1 MENNPIKYSDLIQ
14 PDDSI
19 KQLISQLE
27 ELGKVYDGL
36 SDKVKKEAAEMVAG
50 MKSVSGAT
58 EDGRKTIS
66 SSASEAQ
73 KMIELETRLTEA
85 RGRNAEELARLREQ
99 LRQANIETKNR
110 ARVLESEEGSYN
122 RLAAEYNLV
131 KQQLNAMS
139 KEQREAERGA
149 GGLVEKAA
157 QLYAEMKKLQEET
170 GKHVLNVGNYADA
183 TKNLKKELK
192 DMLAEM
198 AQLERDGQRGSERY
212 KELARSAGSLQNN
225 ISDARAEM
233 KRYASDTMLLNDAV
247 DIVTTATTA
256 WQVYQGAVNAFGIES
271 EEAQKAMAKL
281 QGILSITNGLQ
292 QLATKFTDNSTATY
306 KIYHKVLRL
315 VGLEKKA
322 ESAAEVA
329 NTAAKGANTTATA
342 TNTVATE
349 ANTVAVNATT
359 VSMTGATVAAKALRV
374 ALMTIGIGILVAAL
388 GALVAY
394 WDDVVAFF
402 KDWSSGAD
410 ETAKMMDE
418 VNEATAEASKE
429 YAKARAEMTVYED
442 RIKSFNGT
450 KEQERQLVAELNQ
463 KYGTTMGQYK
473 SLAEWKVQLANR
485 GEAYCQVLL
494 KEAEAQAILNK
505 YIEAYQELQSIKN
518 KSSKDFE
525 PWLKPLFGVNGE
537 KIKQQAQTEAQ
548 QTADAWMVEYK
559 KKMSEADALRSK
571 WGFTATGIGR
581 TSLGSG
587 GGVGGGRR
595 TGRSGGGT
603 STDPK
608 KQAEEE
614 AKRQEQQY
622 KEALKIKRAYEDAQL
637 QLESDEWEKRRKQ
650 TIYQYERQIEDLKHQ
665 LATEKNLTEEERQN
679 INGTIEAL
687 SQKEIDTLSDIWD
700 EQNKEF
706 EEKQKKQSEIY
717 KQYLDKRNETQYE
730 ARTREIKTEIET
742 IEALLMAI
750 RTGMASATVE
760 EIQGLEQ
767 RVEALTAE
775 AREITRKAV
784 RDITSD
790 ALDVLKG
797 IRIDWSDPMDA
808 TQQMTEAILDLRDA
822 FNGGNLQDKII
833 ATAET
838 FNILTS
844 AISSATQAQEQA
856 AQKAMES
863 AQKQV
868 EAAKTALNAE
878 LEARNAGYANNVE
891 LAQKELDMARKN
903 QEKARRDQERA
914 QKASAAVQ
922 TVQQIGNLV
931 TASSLIWSQLGFP
944 LAIPAIAVMW
954 GSFAAA
960 KLKAASMAKSSNTE
974 EYGQG
979 TVELLQGGSHQS
991 GNDIDLGRKADGTR
1005 RRAEGGEFFAII
1017 NRRSSRRYRK
1027 LIPDVI
1033 NSINDGTFIDR
1044 YGNIYPQVGMA
1055 VQSQTD
1061 ISALSEDVHAIRK
1074 QGDESTYIDASGRR
1088 VTKYKNVKRILS

>member
-66 SSASEAQ
+66 SSASDAQ

-85 RGRNAEELARLREQ
+85 RGRNAEELARLKEQ

-212 KELARSAGSLQNN
+212 KQLARDAGALQNN

-233 KRYASDTMLLNDAV
+233 KRYASDTLLLNDAV

-442 RIKSFNGT
+442 RIKNFNGT
-450 KEQERQLVAELNQ
+450 KREEERLVAELNQ
-463 KYGTTMGQYK
+463 KYGTAMGQYK
-473 SLAEWKVQLANR
+473 TLAEWKSELARR

-494 KEAEAQAILNK
+494 LEAEAQAILNK
-505 YIEAYQELQSIKN
+505 YIEAYQSLQT
-518 KSSKDFE
+518 
-525 PWLKPLFGVNGE
+525 
-537 KIKQQAQTEAQ
+537 IKQQKPSDFTSWWNPFSWGNGAAEKKVAEASAQ
-548 QTADAWMVEYK
+548 QTADAWMSEYQ
-559 KKMSEADALRSK
+559 KKMSEAETMRSK
-571 WGFTATGIGR
+571 WNFTPTGIGR
-581 TSLGSG
+581 LSG

-603 STDPK
+603 STDAK
-608 KQAEEE
+608 KQAKEE

-637 QLESDEWEKRRKQ
+637 QLEADEWEKRRKQ
-650 TIYQYERQIEDLKHQ
+650 TQYQYERQQQDLKHQ
-665 LATEKNLTEEERQN
+665 LDTEKDLTEEERLN
-679 INGTIEAL
+679 ILGTIEAL
-687 SQKEIDTLSDIWD
+687 DAQHIKELEKIEDDYNKTL
-700 EQNKEF
+700 

-822 FNGGNLQDKII
+822 FSGGNLQDKII

-868 EAAKTALNAE
+868 EAAKMALNAE

-1074 QGDESTYIDASGRR
+1074 QGDESTYIDASGRK
-1088 VTKYKNVKRILS
+1088 VVKYKNVKRIVS